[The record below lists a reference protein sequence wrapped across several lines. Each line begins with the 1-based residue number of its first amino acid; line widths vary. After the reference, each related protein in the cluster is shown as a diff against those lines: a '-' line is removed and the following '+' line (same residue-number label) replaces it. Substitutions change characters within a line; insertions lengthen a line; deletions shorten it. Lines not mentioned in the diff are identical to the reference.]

1 MTAQVRDSLIYN
13 NQEIF
18 MAAEPLKEF
27 LKDMDL
33 AESGRNYAS
42 FEEKGRLQ

>member
-18 MAAEPLKEF
+18 MAAEPLKELF
-27 LKDMDL
+27 KRYVF
-33 AESGRNYAS
+33 A
-42 FEEKGRLQ
+42 